1 MGNPYAI
8 PREKLLKLTA
18 NHRKITIGLP
28 TPPAGCDRRF
38 PLTPEAASLLVERGF
53 TVKIQQGG
61 SDSIHYTDLRYQ
73 QHGVDIVDRG
83 EAFRCD
89 IVIYLAPLTGMD
101 ARSLRNGA
109 MLLTFTDSAVADAT
123 ALGVLVQNSV
133 ITLALD
139 LIEDSHGLRPFA
151 DILAEIA
158 GRAAMSI
165 ANSLLADSDHGKGI
179 LLGGV
184 AGIIPCEVTIMGS
197 GISACAAARSAMGL
211 GAIVKMFDND
221 VYSLRAALRDLG
233 AGITGSSMHPRVLA
247 GALRTA
253 DVVIATDARPA
264 YEISSDVVSE
274 MKEGVVIFDI
284 TTNDR
289 MVFPSLPPVDIG
301 NTPLSALASLK
312 GRRTYLY
319 PATAVPR
326 TVAMALSNT
335 FITMITEIF
344 TCNGITNA
352 LMLNGGLQRAVLT
365 FMGKPTNARVAARLG
380 VRPVDINLILQFS

>member
-8 PREKLLKLTA
+8 PKEKQLKLTA
-18 NHRKITIGLP
+18 NRHRITIGLP
-28 TPPAGCDRRF
+28 TPPSGSDRRF
-38 PLTPEAASLLVERGF
+38 PLTPEAAGMLVERGF
-53 TVKIQQGG
+53 NVKIQQGG
-61 SDSIHYTDLRYQ
+61 ASSIHYTDLRYQ
-73 QHGVDIVDRG
+73 QQGVDIVDRG

-89 IVIYLAPLTGMD
+89 IVIYLAPLSGID
-101 ARSLRNGA
+101 ARALRNGA
-109 MLLTFTDSAVADAT
+109 MLLTFIDSVLADRSA
-123 ALGVLVQNSV
+123 AAILLRNSI

-139 LIEDSHGLRPFA
+139 LIEDSRGLLPFA
-151 DILAEIA
+151 DILAEIS
-158 GRAAMSI
+158 GRAAMTI

-184 AGIIPCEVTIMGS
+184 AGIVPCEVTIMGS

-221 VYSLRAALRDLG
+221 VYSLRAALRELG

-247 GALRTA
+247 GALRSA
-253 DVVIATDARPA
+253 DVVIATDARPP
-264 YEISSDVVSE
+264 YEISSDIISE
-274 MKEGVVIFDI
+274 MKEGVIIFDI
-284 TTNDR
+284 TSTDR
-289 MVFPSLPPVDIG
+289 AVFPSLPPVDIG
-301 NTPLSALASLK
+301 NTPLAALSELK
-312 GRRTYLY
+312 GRRAYFY
-319 PATAVPR
+319 PAGAVPR

-365 FMGKPTNARVAARLG
+365 FMGKPTNARVATRLEM
-380 VRPVDINLILQFS
+380 RPMDINLILQFS

>member
-1 MGNPYAI
+1 MSNQYAI
-8 PREKLLKLTA
+8 PQEKLLKLTT
-18 NHRKITIGLP
+18 NQRKITIGLP

-38 PLTPEAASLLVERGF
+38 PLTPEAASMLVERGF
-53 TVKIQQGG
+53 CVKIQQGG
-61 SDSIHYTDLRYQ
+61 ASSIHYTDLRYQ
-73 QHGVDIVDRG
+73 QQGVEIVERG

-89 IVIYLAPLTGMD
+89 IVIYLAPLTSID
-101 ARSLRNGA
+101 ARTLRNGA
-109 MLLTFTDSAVADAT
+109 MLLTFLDSATADAG
-123 ALGVLVQNSV
+123 ALSILLKNS
-133 ITLALD
+133 IISIALD
-139 LIEDSHGLRPFA
+139 LIEDSRRLRPFA
-151 DILAEIA
+151 DILAEVS

-184 AGIIPCEVTIMGS
+184 AGIVPCEVTIMGS

-221 VYSLRAALRDLG
+221 VYSLRAALRELG
-233 AGITGSSMHPRVLA
+233 PGITGSSMHPRVLA
-247 GALRTA
+247 GALRSA
-253 DVVIATDARPA
+253 DVVIATDARPV
-264 YEISSDVVSE
+264 YEISSDVISE
-274 MKEGVVIFDI
+274 MKEGVIIFDI
-284 TTNDR
+284 TSTDR
-289 MVFPSLPPVDIG
+289 QVFPSLPPVDIG
-301 NTPLSALASLK
+301 NTPLSALSALK

-352 LMLNGGLQRAVLT
+352 LMLNGGLQRAVLS

-380 VRPVDINLILQFS
+380 VHPVDINLILQFS